1 MSLLCAMVGHNWR
14 YMRCQRCG
22 SWRHLPAKQVPA
34 SLKPPT
40 VHQLKCWPA
49 YFQAVAS
56 GAKPFEVR
64 RMDRDYQVGHLLL
77 LCEWDPM
84 EQRYSTRRCTVQVT
98 YLLQGPGFGIEA
110 GYAVLGVQV
119 VR

>member
-1 MSLLCAMVGHNWR
+1 MNLLCAIAGHSWR

-22 SWRHLPAKQVPA
+22 QWRHLPAKRVPA
-34 SLKPPT
+34 SLQPPT
-40 VHQLKCWPA
+40 VHQLKCWPQ
-49 YFQAVAS
+49 YIQAVAS

-84 EQRYSTRRCTVQVT
+84 AQRHGRLRCTVMIT
-98 YLLQGPGFGIEA
+98 YILPGGQWGVEEGF
-110 GYAVLGVQV
+110 AVLGVRV
-119 VR
+119 VG